1 MDVDAL
7 IDAYVQDVAQLLP
20 RKQRNDVALE
30 LRALLREEL
39 QSRAASRGCTL
50 DADIALE
57 GLRAFGRPAD
67 VAARYFEPWIIV
79 PPTETRRFAFAA
91 ILGALVLIALS
102 PLGGAPTGQ
111 AQLGLAILSWLGA
124 LVTYFGFQSFMHR
137 RRSATNLWV
146 PRDRDGVSRAG
157 SLSLIALICI
167 GMVVY
172 GAPGW
177 LFAQLTHGQILSAW
191 LDYDPAFHSSRLP
204 VLFVLWGCQAVLL
217 AVLAVKGRWNPVL
230 RRVDGGLEIGVAL
243 VLIWFLVAGKVFN
256 EVALNRAAL
265 SAISVFALL
274 LVIDV
279 CVKFYRGVSRIPPPN
294 ELRSETH

>member
-1 MDVDAL
+1 
-7 IDAYVQDVAQLLP
+7 
-20 RKQRNDVALE
+20 
-30 LRALLREEL
+30 
-39 QSRAASRGCTL
+39 
-50 DADIALE
+50 
-57 GLRAFGRPAD
+57 
-67 VAARYFEPWIIV
+67 
-79 PPTETRRFAFAA
+79 
-91 ILGALVLIALS
+91 
-102 PLGGAPTGQ
+102 
-111 AQLGLAILSWLGA
+111 
-124 LVTYFGFQSFMHR
+124 
-137 RRSATNLWV
+137 
-146 PRDRDGVSRAG
+146 
-157 SLSLIALICI
+157 
-167 GMVVY
+167 
-172 GAPGW
+172 
-177 LFAQLTHGQILSAW
+177 
-191 LDYDPAFHSSRLP
+191 